1 MKNHIKN
8 YPIQNPS
15 PQREGLQKQGIKA
28 LSLRGERV
36 GIRVRRLIFFSIIG
50 VIFTLNSYAQ
60 TANIS
65 GKITDKTGQNIPFA
79 SIKVYESGKGIL
91 ADSAGKYTLQHSSG
105 KFNFIASSVGYLS
118 QKQSVTTQKGQ
129 SLILNFSLESDS
141 KTLNEVNVLA
151 QRNDQNGIR
160 RLADVENMAIYAG
173 KKNEVIVL
181 AGINANLATNNAR
194 QIYAK
199 VPGVNIVEND
209 AAGIQ
214 LGIATRGLNPNRTT
228 EFNTR
233 QNGYDISADPIGYPE
248 SYYTPPTEAIDRI
261 EIVRGAASLQY
272 GTQFGGLLNFQF
284 KKGNPDKKF
293 EFITRQTGGTYG
305 LFNSFNSIGGQVGK
319 LNYYAFFT
327 HKQGNGWRQ
336 NTNFNVNT
344 GYFSLAYQL
353 SEKIKIGTE
362 LTSMSYLMQQPG
374 GLTDVQFNENPQ
386 VSNRN
391 RNWFQAK
398 WNMPVF
404 TLDYQVDERT
414 KFNVRAYGL
423 IAERGSIGNII
434 NPIKDRT
441 DSTQRRQLT
450 YDNYNNFGT
459 EARILHRYAI
469 FNKKASFLVGLRY
482 YQGNTQRQQGSGFKG
497 KEANFNFPNPQKLDE
512 FDYRFPS
519 YNGAVFLENVLW
531 LNDKISITPG
541 VRYEY
546 INSNSEGYSFDEV
559 TNKTFIGK
567 QQNIRQFPL
576 LGIGINY
583 ATASQSELYFNI
595 SQNYSPVN
603 YSDILVRTPNFQ
615 VDANLKDVTGFN
627 ADLGFRGNYKNWLN
641 YDVSA
646 YYLDYNNRI
655 GIIRIAS
662 ADGLEVIRYRTN
674 VGRSRSIGI
683 ETFGEINFS
692 KIKYENPESELSF
705 FGSFA
710 YTDATYTEAINPLL
724 KTLIVGKQVE
734 YAPKTILRTGLTFQQ
749 KAFKTTLQFA
759 RTSQQFTDA
768 YNSPQTA
775 DGLVGEIPAY
785 YLMDLTANY
794 KAGKFDFG
802 LSINNLTDNK
812 YFTRR
817 ALGFPGPGIIPA
829 DARSFFLTVGLKL

>member
-1 MKNHIKN
+1 MKNYEKSIVLF
-8 YPIQNPS
+8 I
-15 PQREGLQKQGIKA
+15 
-28 LSLRGERV
+28 
-36 GIRVRRLIFFSIIG
+36 IFR
-50 VIFTLNSYAQ
+50 VIFTSNSYAQ
-60 TANIS
+60 TATITGS
-65 GKITDKTGQNIPFA
+65 ITDKTGQIIPFA
-79 SIKVYESGKGIL
+79 SVRMDESGKGTI
-91 ADSAGKYTLQHSSG
+91 ANVDGKYTFQHPAGKYTL
-105 KFNFIASSVGYLS
+105 IISSVGYIADK
-118 QKQSVTTQKGQ
+118 QKVTLVKGQ
-129 SLILNFSLESDS
+129 VLTLSISIETDS
-141 KTLNEVNVLA
+141 KALNEVSVSGE
-151 QRNDQNGIR
+151 RNDQNGLR
-160 RLADVENMAIYAG
+160 RLNDVENMAIYAG
-173 KKNEVIVL
+173 KKNEVVVL
-181 AGINANLATNNAR
+181 GGINANLATNNAR

-248 SYYTPPTEAIDRI
+248 SYYTPPTEVIDRI

-284 KKGNPDKKF
+284 KKGNPDKKI
-293 EFITRQTGGTYG
+293 EFVSRQTGGTYG
-305 LFNSFNSIGGQVGK
+305 FFNSFNSVGGQIGK

-327 HKQGNGWRQ
+327 HKQGDGWRQ

-353 SEKIKIGTE
+353 SEKVKIGAE

-374 GLTDVQFNENPQ
+374 GLTDAQFNENPQ
-386 VSNRN
+386 ASYRN

-398 WNMPVF
+398 WNMPVV
-404 TLDYQVDERT
+404 TLDYQIDERT
-414 KFNVRAYGL
+414 KFNIRAYGL

-459 EARILHRYAI
+459 EARLLHRYAL
-469 FNKKASFLVGLRY
+469 FSKKASFLVGLRY

-497 KEANFNFPNPQKLDE
+497 NDANFNFPNPQKLDE

-519 YNGAVFLENVLW
+519 YNAAIFLENVLW
-531 LNDKISITPG
+531 LNEKISITPG

-546 INSNSEGYSFDEV
+546 INSNSDGYSYDEV

-576 LGIGINY
+576 FGIGINH
-583 ATASQSELYFNI
+583 AITSQSEVYFNI

-603 YSDILVRTPNFQ
+603 YADILVRTPNFQ
-615 VDANLKDVTGFN
+615 VDPNLKDVTGFN

-662 ADGLEVIRYRTN
+662 ADGLDVVRYRTN
-674 VGRSRSIGI
+674 VGRSRSIGV
-683 ETFGEINFS
+683 ETFGELNFS
-692 KIKYENPESELSF
+692 KISHQNPKNEVSL

-734 YAPKTILRTGLTFQQ
+734 YAPKTIIRTGLTFQR
-749 KAFKTTLQFA
+749 KTFRTTLQFA

-775 DGLVGEIPAY
+775 DGLVGEIPMY
-785 YLMDLTANY
+785 WLMDISVNY
-794 KAGKFDFG
+794 TLKKIDIG
-802 LSINNLTDNK
+802 LSINNLTNNY

-829 DARSFFLTVGLKL
+829 DARSIALTLGLKL

>member
-1 MKNHIKN
+1 MKNYGKI
-8 YPIQNPS
+8 IVLFIS
-15 PQREGLQKQGIKA
+15 FWA
-28 LSLRGERV
+28 
-36 GIRVRRLIFFSIIG
+36 IFSS
-50 VIFTLNSYAQ
+50 NSYTQ
-60 TANIS
+60 TTTVMGVVKDKS
-65 GKITDKTGQNIPFA
+65 GQVIPFVNII
-79 SIKVYESGKGIL
+79 SYESDKGTVADSNGKYVL
-91 ADSAGKYTLQHSSG
+91 QHSAGK
-105 KFNFIASSVGYLS
+105 FNIIASSIGYLS
-118 QKQSVTTQKGQ
+118 KKQSVILIKGQ
-129 SLILNFSLESDS
+129 SVILDFNLEADS
-141 KTLNEVNVLA
+141 KILDEVSILSK
-151 QRNDQNGIR
+151 RNHQNGIR

-181 AGINANLATNNAR
+181 GGINANLATNNAR

-248 SYYTPPTEAIDRI
+248 SYYSPPTEAIDRI

-284 KKGNPDKKF
+284 KKGNPDKKI

-305 LFNSFNSIGGQVGK
+305 LFNSFNSVGGQVGK

-327 HKQGNGWRQ
+327 HKQGDGWRQ

-353 SEKIKIGTE
+353 SKKVKIGTE
-362 LTSMSYLMQQPG
+362 LTSMTYLMKQPG
-374 GLTDVQFNENPQ
+374 GLTDAQFYENPQ
-386 VSNRN
+386 ASYRN

-398 WNMPVF
+398 WNIPVF

-414 KFNVRAYGL
+414 KFNIRAYGL
-423 IAERGSIGNII
+423 IAQRGSIGNII

-450 YDNYNNFGT
+450 YDHYNNFGT
-459 EARILHRYAI
+459 EARLLHRYAI
-469 FNKKASFLVGLRY
+469 FSKKASFLVGLRY
-482 YQGNTQRQQGSGFKG
+482 YQGNTHRQQGSGFEG
-497 KEANFNFPNPQKLDE
+497 SDANFNFPNPQKIDE
-512 FDYRFPS
+512 FDYHFPS
-519 YNGAVFLENVLW
+519 YNAAIFLENVLW
-531 LNDKISITPG
+531 LNEKISITPG

-546 INSNSEGYSFDEV
+546 INSNSNGYSYDNV
-559 TNKTFIGK
+559 TDKTSTGK

-576 LGIGINY
+576 FGIGINY
-583 ATASQSELYFNI
+583 AISSQSEIYFNI

-603 YSDILVRTPNFQ
+603 YSDILVKTPNFQ
-615 VDANLKDVTGFN
+615 VDPNLKDVTGFN

-662 ADGLEVIRYRTN
+662 ADGLEVVRYRTN
-674 VGRSRSIGI
+674 VGRSRSIGV

-692 KIKYENPESELSF
+692 KIKQVNPKNEVSF

-734 YAPKTILRTGLTFQQ
+734 YAPKTIIRTGLTFQQ
-749 KAFKTTLQFA
+749 KRFRSTLQFS

-768 YNSPQTA
+768 YNSLQTA
-775 DGLVGEIPAY
+775 DGLVGEIPTY
-785 YLMDLTANY
+785 WLMDLTGSY
-794 KAGKFDFG
+794 KVGKINFG

-829 DARSFFLTVGLKL
+829 DARSLFLTIGFSIF

>member
-1 MKNHIKN
+1 MKNYKK
-8 YPIQNPS
+8 PIV
-15 PQREGLQKQGIKA
+15 L
-28 LSLRGERV
+28 LS
-36 GIRVRRLIFFSIIG
+36 IFL
-50 VIFTLNSYAQ
+50 VIFTANSYAQ
-60 TANIS
+60 TATITGN
-65 GKITDKTGQNIPFA
+65 ITDKTGQIIPFV
-79 SIKVYESGKGIL
+79 SVRINESGKGTI
-91 ADSAGKYTLQHSSG
+91 ASVDGKYTLQHPAG
-105 KFNFIASSVGYLS
+105 KYTLIVSSVGYITDK
-118 QKQSVTTQKGQ
+118 QKFILTKGQ
-129 SLILNFSLESDS
+129 VLTLNISLETDS
-141 KTLNEVNVLA
+141 KALNEVSVA
-151 QRNDQNGIR
+151 GKRNDQNGLR
-160 RLADVENMAIYAG
+160 RLNDVENMAIYAG
-173 KKNEVIVL
+173 KKNEVVVL
-181 AGINANLATNNAR
+181 GGINANLATNNAR

-199 VPGVNIVEND
+199 VPGVNIIEND

-284 KKGNPDKKF
+284 KKGNPDKKI
-293 EFITRQTGGTYG
+293 EFVSRQTGGTYG
-305 LFNSFNSIGGQVGK
+305 LFNSFNSVGGQIGK

-327 HKQGNGWRQ
+327 HKQGDGWRQ

-344 GYFSLAYQL
+344 GYISLAYQL
-353 SEKIKIGTE
+353 SEKLKIGAE

-374 GLTDVQFNENPQ
+374 GLTDTQFNENPQ
-386 VSNRN
+386 ASYRN

-398 WNMPVF
+398 WNMPVI
-404 TLDYQVDERT
+404 TLDYQIDERT

-450 YDNYNNFGT
+450 YDHYNNFGT
-459 EARILHRYAI
+459 EARLLHRYAL
-469 FNKKASFLVGLRY
+469 FSKKASFLVGLRY
-482 YQGNTQRQQGSGFKG
+482 YQGNTQRQQGTGFKG
-497 KEANFNFPNPQKLDE
+497 NDANFNFLNPQKLDE

-519 YNGAVFLENVLW
+519 YNAAIFLENVWW
-531 LNDKISITPG
+531 LNEKISITPG
-541 VRYEY
+541 IRYEY
-546 INSNSEGYSFDEV
+546 INSNSDGYSYDEV
-559 TNKTFIGK
+559 TNKTFVGK

-576 LGIGINY
+576 LGIGVNY
-583 ATASQSELYFNI
+583 AITSQSEIYFNI

-603 YSDILVRTPNFQ
+603 YADILVRTPNFQ
-615 VDANLKDVTGFN
+615 VDPNLKDVTGFN

-641 YDVSA
+641 YDLSA

-662 ADGLEVIRYRTN
+662 ADGLEVVRYRTN

-683 ETFGEINFS
+683 ETFGELNFS
-692 KIKYENPESELSF
+692 KMAHQNPKNEVSL

-734 YAPKTILRTGLTFQQ
+734 YAPKTIIRTGLTFQR
-749 KAFKTTLQFA
+749 KTFRTTVQFA

-785 YLMDLTANY
+785 YLVDLSSNY
-794 KAGKFDFG
+794 QYKKWTLGF
-802 LSINNLTDNK
+802 SVNNLTNNH

-829 DARSFFLTVGLKL
+829 DARSAFLSLELKL